1 MKIGFIG
8 AGKVG
13 FSLGKF
19 FTASKIHVTGY
30 YSRHIE
36 SSKEAAAFTGSKAFD
51 NIFDVL
57 NESDALFI
65 TVPDGVITSV
75 YDELKKFELTGKY
88 ICHCSGAMSV
98 QDAFPGIEDTGAYGY
113 SIHPL
118 FPVSD
123 KLKSYRELS
132 DAFFCLEGDERH
144 IGVWSNLLEGLGV
157 KYQIIGSDKKVRYHA
172 ACAISSNLVCALV
185 KTSVDML
192 VGCGFSEEGAVEA
205 LTPLIRSNIEHIIE
219 DGPVRALTG
228 PMERADKNTIEKHI
242 KCFDTEVEKDL
253 YVAVSKKLL
262 EVAIEK
268 NPDRDYEEIKRVI
281 NI

>member
-19 FTASKIHVTGY
+19 FATSKIHVTGY

-36 SSKEAAAFTGSKAFD
+36 SSMEAAAFNGSKAFD
-51 NIFDVL
+51 NIYDVL
-57 NESDALFI
+57 SESDALFI
-65 TVPDGVITSV
+65 TVPDGMITSV
-75 YDELKKFELTGKY
+75 YDELKKFELKGKY

-98 QDAFPGIEDTGAYGY
+98 QDAFPGIEDAGAYGY

-123 KLKSYRELS
+123 KLKSYRELP
-132 DAFFCLEGDERH
+132 DAFFCLEGDAKH
-144 IGVWSNLLEGLGV
+144 IGVWSELFDSLGV
-157 KYQIIGSDKKVRYHA
+157 KNQIIGSDMKVRYHA

-192 VGCGFSEEGAVEA
+192 ESCGFSKEGAIAA
-205 LTPLIRSNIEHIIE
+205 LTPLVKSNIEHILA
-219 DGPVRALTG
+219 DGPVKALTG
-228 PMERADKNTIEKHI
+228 PMERADKSTIEKHI
-242 KCFDTEVEKDL
+242 KCFDNPVEKDL

-262 EVAIEK
+262 EVAKEK
-268 NPDRDYEEIKRVI
+268 NPDRNYEEINRVI